1 LRIRGFLKREPGLV
15 VSGTGHAAILV
26 ASLVAFASA
35 KPFADQQESVA
46 VEMITPSEY
55 TAMTR
60 GDRNA
65 KDAQPEP
72 KPKVDKV
79 ADTAEEKP
87 QSTDAPRDV
96 PAPPSRPPAPPAEK
110 TEAAPSSPPPPAPPR
125 EAKAEPP
132 KPTPPKPEPA
142 KVEPPKPDP
151 AKEAELKAEPPKR
164 PDPPKEAEKKPD
176 SPKRPEPQKE
186 AEAKPEPKK
195 PEPKKPDPPKPVEK
209 PAPKREELAKLIE
222 ASTPKEKPAAKPA
235 PEESK
240 FNPSDIQKLLQSK
253 EKAQSAASTGREVN
267 RTASIGTRT
276 GNSPKLSLSQRD
288 AIGNLLKEQIYRC
301 FNAPLGAQS
310 VTVKPM
316 VKMELNPD
324 GTLAAQ
330 PVVMNSS
337 SEAGFRP
344 FAESLAR
351 AIRRCAPYHIPAQ
364 FAPYYADW
372 RDFQVIADPSD
383 FLG

>member
-1 LRIRGFLKREPGLV
+1 MSIRGFLKRQPGLV
-15 VSGTGHAAILV
+15 ASGTGHAAILV

-35 KPFADQQESVA
+35 PPFADQQESVA
-46 VEMITPSEY
+46 VEMITPTEY

-60 GDRNA
+60 GERT
-65 KDAQPEP
+65 AQDLKPEP

-79 ADTAEEKP
+79 AETAEEKP
-87 QSTDAPRDV
+87 QSAEAPRDV
-96 PAPPSRPPAPPAEK
+96 PTPPSRPPAPAAEK
-110 TEAAPSSPPPPAPPR
+110 TEAAPPPPPQQQ
-125 EAKAEPP
+125 AKAEPP
-132 KPTPPKPEPA
+132 KPTPPKPEPPKPEPA
-142 KVEPPKPDP
+142 KVEPPKPEP
-151 AKEAELKAEPPKR
+151 VKEAEPKPEPPKR
-164 PDPPKEAEKKPD
+164 PEPPK
-176 SPKRPEPQKE
+176 Q

-195 PEPKKPDPPKPVEK
+195 PEPKKPDPPKTVEK
-209 PAPKREELAKLIE
+209 PAPKREDLAKLIE
-222 ASTPKEKPAAKPA
+222 DSAPKEKPATAKPA
-235 PEESK
+235 EQESK

-253 EKAQSAASTGREVN
+253 EKAQRAASTGREVN

-276 GNSPKLSLSQRD
+276 GSSPKLSLSQRD

-310 VTVKPM
+310 VSVKPM

-324 GTLAAQ
+324 GTLATQ

-337 SEAGFRP
+337 GEPGFRP

-351 AIRRCAPYHIPAQ
+351 AIRRCAPYRIPAQ